1 MEKTMS
7 LHPLQILLLEK
18 IPPRLRHLLLP
29 VFEAAGDRVQEIRI
43 CQDKPILVQT
53 VAGELYVSP
62 AGPTDRLEEAVIA
75 DAGTVKEL
83 LDAVTSS
90 SVYALQDAM
99 KEGYV
104 PLPGGHRVGL
114 CGEARTEGGR
124 VAGFR
129 HVTGFNIRLNRD
141 LSGVARPVLRRLVRP
156 DGGIWSTLV
165 VSPPGAGKTTLL
177 RDLIRTLS
185 RGAPEYGLK
194 PQRVGVADERGELAG
209 AFRGV
214 AQNDLGP
221 RADVIDRCP
230 KRFALAMLVRTMSP
244 DVVVTDEIGHPEDAE
259 AALDAVTAGVA
270 LVCSAHGATLADVK
284 RRPSLRPLLEHE
296 VFQRV
301 VVLSKREGPG
311 TVERVVPCGG
321 AA

>member
-1 MEKTMS
+1 MS

-53 VAGELYVSP
+53 AAGELYVSP

-99 KEGYV
+99 KEGYI
-104 PLPGGHRVGL
+104 PLPGGHRAGL

-129 HVTGFNIRLNRD
+129 HVSGLNIRLKRD
-141 LSGVARPVLRRLVRP
+141 LSGVA
-156 DGGIWSTLV
+156 
-165 VSPPGAGKTTLL
+165 SPPGAGKTTLL

-311 TVERVVPCGG
+311 
-321 AA
+321 